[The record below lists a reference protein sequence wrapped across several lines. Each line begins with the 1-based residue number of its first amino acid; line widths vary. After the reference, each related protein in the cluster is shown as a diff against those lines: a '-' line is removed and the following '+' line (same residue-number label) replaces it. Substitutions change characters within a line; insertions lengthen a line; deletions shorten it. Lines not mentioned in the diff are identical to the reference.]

1 MTLLTWQYMTGF
13 INGIATGDSN
23 SMEKTEYSVALM
35 IVVVTEVFRVSYLR

>member
-1 MTLLTWQYMTGF
+1 MTGFF

-23 SMEKTEYSVALM
+23 GMEKIEYSVERALM